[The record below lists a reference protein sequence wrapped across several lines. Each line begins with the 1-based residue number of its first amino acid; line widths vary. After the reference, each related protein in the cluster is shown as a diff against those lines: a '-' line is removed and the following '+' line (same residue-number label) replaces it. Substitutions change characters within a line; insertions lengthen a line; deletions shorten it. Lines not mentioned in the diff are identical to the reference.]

1 MSLAPRITALNMRLI
16 SGNGIIAIADLQVA
30 AWGVTLLRCFWKR
43 ERGRDRVGLPCN
55 GITFHSDG
63 DDRNARGRQPNA
75 GGAGA
80 VASPATRTH
89 PQIHFGAWNNA
100 YNTSRRT
107 VL

>member
-63 DDRNARGRQPNA
+63 DAYRFQQAALTAMR
-75 GGAGA
+75 A
-80 VASPATRTH
+80 VASQMLEGPA
-89 PQIHFGAWNNA
+89 P
-100 YNTSRRT
+100 
-107 VL
+107 